1 MSVASRS
8 SVSRPG
14 DFAAAPRYRS
24 SSVQR
29 RSRKGQGVI
38 PLKTETHKPEGA
50 SQDDAL
56 MAALAD
62 GDPKAGRALV
72 DDHLT
77 HVLAVARRMLGDQA
91 EAEDVAQDTFMRAWK
106 AAGRWE
112 PGRAKLSTW
121 LHRIAM
127 NQCLDRL
134 RKKKPEPLAPDF
146 DAPSD
151 RPDPEAELYQ
161 QQLGRRIDGAIQA
174 LPERQ
179 RAAIVLSHYQHLSN
193 QEASEI
199 LGVSVEAL
207 ESLLSRGR
215 RALKQSL
222 RPEWSELRGE
232 GDPASPDPTMSVK
245 P

>member
-1 MSVASRS
+1 
-8 SVSRPG
+8 
-14 DFAAAPRYRS
+14 
-24 SSVQR
+24 
-29 RSRKGQGVI
+29 
-38 PLKTETHKPEGA
+38 
-50 SQDDAL
+50 
-56 MAALAD
+56 MAALAG

-106 AAGRWE
+106 AAARWE

-134 RKKKPEPLAPDF
+134 RKKKPEPLAADF

-161 QQLGRRIDGAIQA
+161 QQMGRRIDGAIQA

-193 QEASEI
+193 QEASEVM
-199 LGVSVEAL
+199 GVSVEAL

-222 RPEWSELRGE
+222 RPEWSELKGE
-232 GDPASPDPTMSVK
+232 GDTASPDPTMSVK

>member
-1 MSVASRS
+1 MV
-8 SVSRPG
+8 
-14 DFAAAPRYRS
+14 
-24 SSVQR
+24 
-29 RSRKGQGVI
+29 
-38 PLKTETHKPEGA
+38 
-50 SQDDAL
+50 
-56 MAALAD
+56 ALAG
-62 GDPKAGRALV
+62 GDPNAGRALV
-72 DDHLT
+72 DAHLV

-106 AAGRWE
+106 AAARWE

-151 RPDPEAELYQ
+151 APDPEAELYQ
-161 QQLGRRIDGAIQA
+161 QQLAGRIDGAIQA

-179 RAAIVLSHYQHLSN
+179 RAAIVLCHYQQLSN
-193 QEASEI
+193 KEASEVMEI
-199 LGVSVEAL
+199 SVEAL

-222 RPEWSELRGE
+222 RPEWSELKGE
-232 GDPASPDPTMSVK
+232 GDAASPDPRTSVK

>member
-1 MSVASRS
+1 MV
-8 SVSRPG
+8 
-14 DFAAAPRYRS
+14 
-24 SSVQR
+24 
-29 RSRKGQGVI
+29 
-38 PLKTETHKPEGA
+38 
-50 SQDDAL
+50 
-56 MAALAD
+56 ALAS
-62 GDPKAGRALV
+62 GDAKAGRALV
-72 DDHLT
+72 DAHLS

-106 AAGRWE
+106 AAARWE
-112 PGRAKLSTW
+112 PGRAKVSTW

-151 RPDPEAELYQ
+151 EPDPEAQVYRQELGWQ
-161 QQLGRRIDGAIQA
+161 IDAAIQA

-193 QEASEI
+193 IEAAEVMDI
-199 LGVSVEAL
+199 SVEAL

-222 RPEWSELRGE
+222 RPEWSELKGE
-232 GDPASPDPTMSVK
+232 DGTAPSDPKMSMK
-245 P
+245 R

>member
-1 MSVASRS
+1 
-8 SVSRPG
+8 
-14 DFAAAPRYRS
+14 
-24 SSVQR
+24 
-29 RSRKGQGVI
+29 
-38 PLKTETHKPEGA
+38 
-50 SQDDAL
+50 

-62 GDPKAGRALV
+62 GDPNAGRALV
-72 DDHLT
+72 DAHLS

-106 AAGRWE
+106 AAARWE
-112 PGRAKLSTW
+112 PGRAKISTW

-127 NQCLDRL
+127 NQCLDRI

-161 QQLGRRIDGAIQA
+161 QQLAGRIDSAIQA

-179 RAAIVLSHYQHLSN
+179 RAAIVLSHYQHLTN
-193 QEASEI
+193 KEASEVMDI
-199 LGVSVEAL
+199 SVDAL

-215 RALKQSL
+215 RTLKQSL
-222 RPEWSELRGE
+222 RPEWSDLKGE
-232 GDPASPDPTMSVK
+232 GEATLPDPNKSTK

>member
-1 MSVASRS
+1 
-8 SVSRPG
+8 
-14 DFAAAPRYRS
+14 
-24 SSVQR
+24 
-29 RSRKGQGVI
+29 
-38 PLKTETHKPEGA
+38 
-50 SQDDAL
+50 
-56 MAALAD
+56 MAALAG
-62 GDPKAGRALV
+62 GDPNAGRALV
-72 DDHLT
+72 DAHLS

-106 AAGRWE
+106 AADRWK
-112 PGRAKLSTW
+112 PGQAKVSTW

-134 RKKKPEPLAPDF
+134 RKKKPEPLASDF

-151 RPDPEAELYQ
+151 RLDPEAELYQ

-222 RPEWSELRGE
+222 RPEWSELKGE
-232 GDPASPDPTMSVK
+232 GDSASPDPTMSVK